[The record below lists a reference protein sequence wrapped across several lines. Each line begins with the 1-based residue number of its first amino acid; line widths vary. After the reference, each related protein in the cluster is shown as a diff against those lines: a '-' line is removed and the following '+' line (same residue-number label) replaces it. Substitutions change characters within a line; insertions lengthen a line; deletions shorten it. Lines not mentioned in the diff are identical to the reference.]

1 MGKMEQVLKSEI
13 VRLARKEIRATC
25 VPLARDVRRL
35 KRQVARLK
43 KTVDA
48 LEKLRARLEEEMI
61 REKAKLGAPPEAVRA
76 ARFSPQLIKKLRKR
90 LGVSQG
96 ELAVLAGVSAS
107 AVAAWEQARARPRG
121 RNREALVALRGLGK
135 REVRRILAERMTGP
149 EPTAKKGRRRRKK
162 APGSGTKRLPAAKP
176 RPRQQ
181 QG

>member
-35 KRQVARLK
+35 KRQVSRLK

-48 LEKLRARLEEEMI
+48 LEKLKARLEEEVI
-61 REKAKLGAPPEAVRA
+61 GEKAKLEAPPQAVRA

-96 ELAVLAGVSAS
+96 ELAVLARVSSS
-107 AVAAWEQARARPRG
+107 AVAAWEQARARPKG

-135 REVRRILAERMTGP
+135 REVKRILAERMAGP
-149 EPTAKKGRRRRKK
+149 EPPAKKPKKPRKE
-162 APGSGTKRLPAAKP
+162 ARGSGTRRLPAAKP

-181 QG
+181 G